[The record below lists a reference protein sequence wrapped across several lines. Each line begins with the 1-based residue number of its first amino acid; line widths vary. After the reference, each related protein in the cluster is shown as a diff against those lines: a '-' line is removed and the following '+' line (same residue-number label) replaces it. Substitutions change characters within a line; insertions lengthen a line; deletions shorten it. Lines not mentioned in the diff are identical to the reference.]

1 MTVTITRG
9 RGLRALAVA
18 LLVALVQA
26 MAVATPAQ
34 ACACG
39 AIEQLDTGQRIDI
52 AGETALVRHDGSTE
66 DILLSFGMTSAS
78 ESAALILPL
87 PAKAELDLADVDT
100 FERLTTLTKPKV
112 VRTKVLRGL
121 DPPQLG
127 SGGDGAGGAPQEG
140 GVNVLEEQELGPF
153 TTTQLESEDA
163 SDLADWLE
171 EHDYRVRDSIVE
183 ATQPYLDE
191 GWVIAAI
198 QLTPGE
204 ESGFRGDLQPI
215 RATFPSEE
223 MVYPMRLQAEASDE
237 MPLRVYTLTE
247 HRMDLEIGTAD
258 PELKFAG
265 SLADTSLPRSS
276 TLAELAADTPY
287 LTRYDT
293 VIAPEQATTD
303 ATFTRHADDEPFR
316 EEHVIEVDY
325 PWYVRLFVPS
335 EGTFIVWLMLTPVI
349 LLVAGGG
356 YLWRRRRRRA
366 GAGSTS

>member
-1 MTVTITRG
+1 MTITRG
-9 RGLRALAVA
+9 GGLRVLAVA

-26 MAVATPAQ
+26 LAVATPAQ

-52 AGETALVRHDGSTE
+52 DGETALVRHDGTTE

-87 PAKAELDLADVDT
+87 PAKADLDLGDVDT
-100 FERLTTLTKPKV
+100 FDRLADLTRPKV
-112 VRTKVLRGL
+112 VRKKVLRGL
-121 DPPQLG
+121 DPPKFG
-127 SGGDGAGGAPQEG
+127 GGDGAGSAPTEG
-140 GVNVLEEQELGPF
+140 GVSVLEEQELGPF

-171 EHDYRVRDSIVE
+171 EHDYRVRDTIVE

-191 GWVIAAI
+191 GWIIAAI
-198 QLTPGE
+198 QLTPGA
-204 ESGFRGDLQPI
+204 ESGFRGDLQPV

-237 MPLRVYTLTE
+237 MPLRIYTLTE
-247 HRMDLEIGTAD
+247 HRMDVELGTAE

-265 SLADTSLPRSS
+265 SLADTSIPRAS

-293 VIAPEQATTD
+293 LIAPEQATTD
-303 ATFTRHADDEPFR
+303 ATFTAHADDEPFR

-335 EGTFIVWLMLTPVI
+335 QGTVIVWLMLTPVI
-349 LLVAGGG
+349 LVVAGFG
-356 YLWRRRRRRA
+356 YLWFRLLRRRRR
-366 GAGSTS
+366 GEPPSP